1 MNVVRLLVNRGANLS
16 AKDCQ
21 DQSLFQVASRNGKP
35 ALFFALTEAGLDPT
49 QEDIYSWYTAGQR
62 QVWMASNHMC
72 RLVAKPDFL
81 LRWCATL
88 QDTRVTFNLVPS
100 YYRKLNLTCRCR
112 WGKVCCTALYNASTA
127 GIFEIVKLLH
137 GAGAMLNLEGGLEGT
152 PLMGACKAGRLDVVK
167 YFVRNGALLNYG
179 KHGFHVSAFDKAA
192 SYPKVQRWLLVERF
206 IDQRMILDGGMTGE
220 HVPGAEEDDT
230 WTDEI
235 ADITLDLVLG
245 DDVER
250 YLEGKNWFLPMRRFV
265 DDGQGAFVR
274 VPIIPEE
281 FARYRPLGFKVLQ
294 S

>member
-35 ALFFALTEAGLDPT
+35 ALFFALMEAGLDPT
-49 QEDIYSWYTAGQR
+49 LEDIYSWYTAGQR
-62 QVWMASNHMC
+62 QVWMASNHMGC
-72 RLVAKPDFL
+72 LVAKPDFL

-88 QDTRVTFNLVPS
+88 RETRAMFNLVPS

-112 WGKVCCTALYNASTA
+112 WGEVCCTALYNASTA
-127 GIFEIVKLLH
+127 GVLDIVKLLH

-167 YFVRNGALLNYG
+167 YFVRNGALLNYE
-179 KHGFHVSAFDKAA
+179 KHGVHVSAFDKAA

-220 HVPGAEEDDT
+220 HVPSAEENNI

-235 ADITLDLVLG
+235 ADITLDLVLE

-250 YLEGKNWFLPMRRFV
+250 YLESKNWFLPLRRFF

-274 VPIIPEE
+274 VSIMPEE
-281 FARYRPLGFKVLQ
+281 FARYRPLDFKVLVD
-294 S
+294 